1 MLGQVTD
8 EESAMAKEIEH
19 WVVPEHGRGRLRPF
33 LPGTSGNPKG
43 RASGTS
49 FAEVV
54 RLARRNSVEAMQVL
68 IDIALD
74 PQEDARSRIVA
85 CQAILDRAFGKV
97 SDKPPPVDTGDPVT
111 LDASRLTDKELK
123 ALLKLLDIF
132 LKMQIGRRNMK
143 APAVNAA
150 GYIVKAGVN
159 IRSKFSQGRLKLLR
173 VIVLRTMLH
182 G

>member
-1 MLGQVTD
+1 MD
-8 EESAMAKEIEH
+8 KEIEH

-111 LDASRLTDKELK
+111 LDANRLTDKELK
-123 ALLKLLDIF
+123 ALLKLLD
-132 LKMQIGRRNMK
+132 
-143 APAVNAA
+143 
-150 GYIVKAGVN
+150 
-159 IRSKFSQGRLKLLR
+159 SGRLSEALTPAQGDEDGESGGNEEAATPAPVALAQVR
-173 VIVLRTMLH
+173 DAE
-182 G
+182 GE

>member
-1 MLGQVTD
+1 MD
-8 EESAMAKEIEH
+8 KEIEH

-33 LPGTSGNPKG
+33 PPGTSGNPKG

-111 LDASRLTDKELK
+111 LDASKLSDRELK
-123 ALLKLLDIF
+123 VLLKLLDSGTLSQALTPAPGDEDGEGMRAGEIASP
-132 LKMQIGRRNMK
+132 
-143 APAVNAA
+143 APAALAHVRDAE
-150 GYIVKAGVN
+150 GE
-159 IRSKFSQGRLKLLR
+159 
-173 VIVLRTMLH
+173 
-182 G
+182 